1 MFEGIKNAGA
11 LFAVIA
17 RIPLRYPVM
26 IAPLLLVWCIYAPV
40 TAYLYFQFPWNETPL
55 PAALALTFATLF
67 LFSYVI
73 SLAAFVLLE
82 QIRIIENGGEP
93 GLLWP
98 FFTAFWNSVRSLH
111 VTLVWALLW
120 FILTIAEA
128 ALRPKQE
135 GHAQEPTAEN
145 IARLFSGADNTSSIG
160 ALFDA
165 LNKGVRMIA
174 FLIYP
179 AVAWERHTQPIR
191 RGLAVGRAHKIEFA
205 TGFVLSGLAA
215 GVVFVPPVI
224 VFILNDQT
232 DVPFPDWIW
241 FSVIV
246 YCALAWSFTV
256 LLEQL
261 FAAELYLWDMKW
273 RQACEAAAAAG
284 KPAPPLSA
292 VPRPS
297 ILDGKAD
304 LLPG

>member
-17 RIPLRYPVM
+17 RIPVRYPVM
-26 IAPLLLVWCIYAPV
+26 LAPLLLVWCIYAPV
-40 TAYLYFQFPWNETPL
+40 TVYLYFQFPWNETPL
-55 PAALALTFATLF
+55 PAALALTFGVLF
-67 LFSYVI
+67 LFSYSI

-82 QIRIIENGGEP
+82 QIRIVENGQEP

-98 FFTAFWNSVRSLH
+98 LRAAFWNSVRALH
-111 VTLVWALLW
+111 ITLIWAFLW

-135 GHAQEPTAEN
+135 GLENEPSAEN
-145 IARLFSGADNTSSIG
+145 VARLLAGVNSNSSIG

-165 LNKGVRMIA
+165 LKKGVRMIA

-179 AVAWERHTQPIR
+179 AVAWERHAEPIR
-191 RGLAVGRAHKIEFA
+191 RGLAVGRAHRTEFA
-205 TGFVLSGLAA
+205 AGFVITGLAA
-215 GVVFVPPVI
+215 GVVFIPPVI
-224 VFILNDQT
+224 VFILADQT
-232 DVPFPDWIW
+232 EVPFPDWIW
-241 FSVIV
+241 FAVII
-246 YCALAWSFTV
+246 YSGLAWSFTM

-273 RQACEAAAAAG
+273 RRACDAAESAG
-284 KPAPPLSA
+284 EPAPPLSA

-304 LLPG
+304 LQPG

>member
-82 QIRIIENGGEP
+82 QIRVIENGGEP

-98 FFTAFWNSVRSLH
+98 FFTAFWNSLRSLH

-145 IARLFSGADNTSSIG
+145 MARLFSGADNTSSIG

-179 AVAWERHTQPIR
+179 AVAWERHAQPIR
-191 RGLAVGRAHKIEFA
+191 RGLA
-205 TGFVLSGLAA
+205 A
-215 GVVFVPPVI
+215 GMVFIPPVI
-224 VFILNDQT
+224 VFTLNDRT
-232 DVPFPDWIW
+232 DVPFPDWVW

-246 YCALAWSFTV
+246 YCALAWSFMM

-273 RQACEAAAAAG
+273 RQACEAAEAAS
-284 KPAPPLSA
+284 KPTPPLSA